1 MILQQRVPMKENSQ
15 SKHKIIYTSS
25 SSCSTSLGK
34 SDAQSPEALEIG
46 RKIHESLK
54 GIPSKIAHETLEE
67 AQSKIREGLHNEAL
81 ALLLQNAF
89 FITKLRDKRVLE
101 IIESI
106 DSFNLDC
113 RQEHLFYCLGYASII
128 GELKEVIKYIDL
140 LESEFSDSLDD
151 KHLNGFTLER
161 ARYAK
166 EQGKRHLAVIHYQE
180 LLKRKHT
187 SPRDTAVAYQ
197 GLADLANNDQDT
209 SRYHKLSAD
218 KFLEAGLNKDA
229 ITNLLQLSKLQA
241 KESPD
246 LALITLETCL
256 QLAGSDDLLDRHG
269 KAHLLQDKATY
280 LHKLGEKEEALKTIE
295 DAFILDE
302 GVFGAEMNLH
312 TSYRMAA
319 QYASELGIKDKADHY
334 TKLAVDIA
342 AAIDDELFNL
352 QTKIAD
358 YYNEHD
364 RLSRDLL
371 NEVIEFGNSG
381 LIGTVLLKESL
392 DPSNSITESIDFLD
406 AALGHLGKN
415 DARGVIDLV
424 HFHFGLIYQKQGL
437 TTDAEESYLKSLDAN
452 PYNYPAANNLAGL
465 YMKSEQWE
473 KAGEFFDTRIKLLG
487 ELPNMC
493 FVYGKALYEQHRYY
507 EALDFF
513 NKANPETKGL
523 LQLKNDCFNNMPKS
537 MIATSFKPEVVVEI
551 TSDNLLAAL
560 KEFSATVSSQ
570 NRMYFWQSD
579 KKGGHKWNKNPEEI
593 GKQLL
598 IAFLS
603 AKFGKESVQ
612 IIQEHRAGAGF
623 IDLYLFLAGGLKVVV
638 ELKMCGAPY
647 TSSYAISGK
656 DQIVHYQNN
665 TGSHLGYLVVFDG
678 RKRDF
683 AKGFQELQVVEDK
696 TIFSVAVDVR
706 NTVK

>member
-1 MILQQRVPMKENSQ
+1 MKEHSQ
-15 SKHKIIYTSS
+15 SKHKITYTSS
-25 SSCSTSLGK
+25 LSSTSLGK

-46 RKIHESLK
+46 RKIHESLQ
-54 GIPSKIAHETLEE
+54 GIPSQIAHETLEE
-67 AQSKIREGLHNEAL
+67 AQRKIREGLHTEAL
-81 ALLLQNAF
+81 ALLLENAF

-128 GELKEVIKYIDL
+128 GELQKVTKYIDL
-140 LESEFSDSLDD
+140 LESEFSDSLDE
-151 KHLNGFTLER
+151 KHLDGFTLER

-180 LLKRKHT
+180 LLKREHA

-197 GLADLANNDQDT
+197 GLADLANNDQDIA
-209 SRYHKLSAD
+209 RYHKLSAD
-218 KFLEAGLNKDA
+218 KFLEAGQKKGA

-246 LALITLETCL
+246 LALRTLETCL

-295 DAFILDE
+295 NAFILDE
-302 GVFGAEMNLH
+302 GVFGAEINLH

-319 QYASELGIKDKADHY
+319 QYASELGIKDKVARY
-334 TKLAVDIA
+334 TKLAVGISS
-342 AAIDDELFNL
+342 AIDDELFNL

-371 NEVIEFGNSG
+371 NEVMAFGNSG

-392 DPSNSITESIDFLD
+392 DPSNSITDSIDFLD
-406 AALGHLGKN
+406 AALGHLEKK
-415 DARGVIDLV
+415 DDRGVIDLV

-437 TTDAEESYLKSLDAN
+437 TTDAEESYLKSLDTN

-473 KAGEFFDTRIKLLG
+473 KAGEFFRARIKLLG

-493 FVYGKALYEQHRYY
+493 FGYGKALYEQHRYH
-507 EALDFF
+507 EALEFF
-513 NKANPETKGL
+513 NKANPETKDL
-523 LQLKNDCFNNMPKS
+523 LQLKNDCFIKMPKG

-560 KEFSATVSSQ
+560 KEFSATISSQ
-570 NRMYFWQSD
+570 NRMHFWQSD

-603 AKFGKESVQ
+603 AKFGKDNVQ

-623 IDLYLFLAGGLKVVV
+623 IDLYLFLVGGLKVVV

-665 TGSHLGYLVVFDG
+665 TGSNLGYLVVFDG

-683 AKGFQELQVVEDK
+683 AKGFKDLQIVENK
-696 TIFSVAVDVR
+696 TIYSIAVDVR